1 MTLQHILYLPT
12 IFFLGFLFGSL
23 ITERRHGKETR
34 KLQINIG
41 LPDLVQGTTGK
52 ILLFAFLIFLCTFI
66 ITHLFPIPYG
76 SKMVQNA
83 LGGLQIFDKK
93 PSFSSTEVYNRMAS
107 YPIEGLNIYKRFT
120 YTIDIIFPL
129 FFFYFLIT
137 LARFVIQRISLSKH
151 LAKAII
157 VIPFIWLALDFIENA
172 IVFALL
178 TTFPIKN
185 NLLGSILGFLTTTKF
200 VFLFSAILVP
210 VLCFVFA
217 RKKFELTKKQNL
229 SSKKIVTI

>member
-12 IFFLGFLFGSL
+12 IFLLGFLFGSL
-23 ITERRHGKETR
+23 ISERRYGKQT
-34 KLQINIG
+34 KSLQTYTE
-41 LPDLVQGTTGK
+41 LPNLVHKTTGK
-52 ILLFAFLIFLCTFI
+52 ILLFAFLIFICTFI

-76 SKMVQNA
+76 SKMVENV

-93 PSFSSTEVYNRMAS
+93 PSFSSTEVYNRLAA

-129 FFFYFLIT
+129 SFFYFLIT
-137 LARFVIQRISLSKH
+137 LAHFVIQRISLSKH

-157 VIPFIWLALDFIENA
+157 IIPFIWLALDFIENA
-172 IVFALL
+172 MVFALL
-178 TTFPIKN
+178 SEFPVRN
-185 NLLGSILGFLTTTKF
+185 NFLGSILGFLTTTKF
-200 VFLFSAILVP
+200 VFLFSCILVP

-217 RKKFELTKKQNL
+217 KKNFELIKKQNL
-229 SSKKIVTI
+229 STIIQ